1 MSEET
6 SQQLDVPKEQAA
18 PAEAGPARIEQIER
32 NDQGDLVVRLLGQEE
47 PICEARIARCFP
59 WSLPDTYISVRDKD
73 GKEVVLLKG
82 LDKLDEATRQLVE
95 EELRDKIFNPI
106 IQRICEYR
114 DDFDVTEITA
124 ETDRGKVT
132 FQIRSRDDVRMLS
145 ATRALFKDVDG
156 NTYEIP
162 DLTALDGAS
171 QHYLSQYF

>member
-1 MSEET
+1 VSEET
-6 SQQLDVPKEQAA
+6 SQRVDAPKAQAA
-18 PAEAGPARIEQIER
+18 PAESGPARIERIER
-32 NDQGDLVVRLLGQEE
+32 NDQGDLLVRLLGQDE

-59 WSLPDTYISVRDKD
+59 WSLPDTYISLRDKD
-73 GKEVVLLKG
+73 GKEVALLKDLEG
-82 LDKLDEATRQLVE
+82 LDEATRQLVE
-95 EELRDKIFNPI
+95 EELRDKIFNPV

-114 DDFDVTEITA
+114 DEFDVTEITA

-145 ATRALFKDVDG
+145 GTRALFKDVDG

-162 DLTALDGAS
+162 DLTALDRTS